1 MNLNRFNLPLSLLRK
16 SKQSNRQNEKIGL
29 EDTRQKNFLVFFQ
42 SKRRETKKIIYFF

>member
-29 EDTRQKNFLVFFQ
+29 EDTRQKNFLIFSSFFKAKEEKQ
-42 SKRRETKKIIYFF
+42 KR